1 MPCGHWLG
9 ERGVRAIARRTGLP
23 VVSARR
29 CTGTLILDDGSQM
42 LYDFARHVV
51 LGPHP
56 EPRNYAEPE
65 KT

>member
-1 MPCGHWLG
+1 MSCGHWLG
-9 ERGVRAIARRTGLP
+9 QRAVREIARRTGLP

-29 CTGTLILDDGSQM
+29 CTGTLVLDDGSQM
-42 LYDFARHVV
+42 LYDFKRRIV

-56 EPRNYAEPE
+56 EPRNYAESE